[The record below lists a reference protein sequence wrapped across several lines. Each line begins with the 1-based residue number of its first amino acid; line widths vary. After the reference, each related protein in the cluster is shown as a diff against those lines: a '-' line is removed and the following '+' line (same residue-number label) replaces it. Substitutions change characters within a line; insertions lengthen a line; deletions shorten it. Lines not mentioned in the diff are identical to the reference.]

1 MNFEELIAPITV
13 DEFVNEYKGKK
24 PFISRAT
31 TRRKKY
37 FSDIISWKK
46 FSEYLSNDR
55 AVSGLQVIVPHKDR
69 AVKMCMEKSEDNY
82 LKPKDS
88 RLIWRR
94 DDYWYDPKRLQ
105 TLWYKNNASI
115 ILTKAGKLTPNI
127 NSICYGFETGYSQ
140 IENAQCAADAHFYCS
155 QSSDSVS
162 FECHA
167 DALDNFLIHSI
178 GRVRWKV
185 YSLFTD
191 GKKTRLT
198 DEEESKY
205 TPFMDEILSEG
216 DVLYIP
222 KGLFHRAYAV
232 GPRISISVQV
242 ATKAKPID
250 RTWYDFTPRFD

>member
-1 MNFEELIAPITV
+1 MNFEELIAPLTV
-13 DEFVNEYKGKK
+13 EEFVNEYKGKK
-24 PFISRAT
+24 PFVSKGNNK
-31 TRRKKY
+31 RKKY

-55 AVSGLQVIVPHKDR
+55 AVSGLQAIVPGETM
-69 AVKMCMEKSEDNY
+69 AVKMCMEKTEDNY
-82 LKPKDS
+82 LKPKN
-88 RLIWRR
+88 RPLVWRR
-94 DDYWYDPKRLQ
+94 NDYWYDPKRLHS
-105 TLWYKNNASI
+105 LWYNNNASI
-115 ILTKAGKLTPNI
+115 ILTKASKLTPNI
-127 NSICYGFETGYSQ
+127 NSICCDFEKGYSE
-140 IENAQCAADAHFYCS
+140 IEQNSCAADAHFYCS
-155 QSSDSVS
+155 HSSDSKS

-167 DALDNFLIHSI
+167 DQLDNFLIHSI
-178 GRVRWKV
+178 GRVHWKV

-191 GKKTRLT
+191 GKKSRLT

-205 TPFMDEILSEG
+205 TPFIDEILSEG

-242 ATKAKPID
+242 ASKAEPID